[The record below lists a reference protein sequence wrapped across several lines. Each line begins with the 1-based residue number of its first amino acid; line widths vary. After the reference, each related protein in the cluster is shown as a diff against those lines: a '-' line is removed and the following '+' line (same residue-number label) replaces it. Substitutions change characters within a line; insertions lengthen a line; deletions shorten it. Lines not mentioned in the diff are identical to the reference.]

1 MTSFGD
7 IRITTNRLIL
17 TTLRPEDAGELV
29 GVLEDERLHEFIG
42 GQPASRDELGDRYR
56 RLAAGSAKPNEVWL
70 NWIVRQRDGWRPIGT
85 VQATVL
91 DNECGDHAHIAWV
104 IGVPWQNQGF
114 ASEAAAA
121 LVDWLRNHGVSVITA
136 HIHPDHG
143 ASAKVAASVGLELT
157 NESVDGEQV
166 WDMRRDQVT
175 SNGPFE
181 TGAARDVG
189 TDPQAST
196 CSGA

>member
-17 TTLRPEDAGELV
+17 TTLRPEDVGELAE
-29 GVLEDERLHEFIG
+29 VLEDERLHEFIG

-85 VQATVL
+85 VQATVV
-91 DNECGDHAHIAWV
+91 DHECGRHAHIAWV
-104 IGVPWQNQGF
+104 IGAPWQNQGF

-157 NESVDGEQV
+157 NESVDGEQI
-166 WDMRRDQVT
+166 WNMRRDQVT
-175 SNGPFE
+175 SNGPCE
-181 TGAARDVG
+181 TGAARHG
-189 TDPQAST
+189 EPDPQAST
-196 CSGA
+196 CSDA